1 VWTARLGSPR
11 GAILWIAILAGN
23 RRVLTIGGRKVI
35 ALVVRGINALDGE
48 SIMIIC
54 EFCLQYTDA
63 GECTFGLRIPKRMGC
78 REFDPG
84 IDKFCSDPNDFVNPG
99 QIIQMATFF
108 GIKGTELKKVK
119 VIAARA
125 GTTGV
130 DVPTQQTDALAANES

>member
-1 VWTARLGSPR
+1 
-11 GAILWIAILAGN
+11 
-23 RRVLTIGGRKVI
+23 
-35 ALVVRGINALDGE
+35 
-48 SIMIIC
+48 MIIC
-54 EFCLQYTDA
+54 EFCLQYTKT

-119 VIAARA
+119 LIAARA
-125 GTTGV
+125 GDIRV
-130 DVPTQQTDALAANES
+130 EVPAPQTDALAANEPKVGETPARDHFSTSTITKSDF